1 MMFTSGSAQTGYR
14 VIKLMNL
21 PADAGHRKDQTNE
34 PRHSTTSLGPAD
46 AGFGSAVPDNYRTPG
61 SFRQIE
67 TGIGPSTSEVL
78 RTLSAMERLLLN

>member
-1 MMFTSGSAQTGYR
+1 
-14 VIKLMNL
+14 MNRAIPQ
-21 PADAGHRKDQTNE
+21 PA
-34 PRHSTTSLGPAD
+34 LGPAD